1 VGAILTGFGAWLLE
15 RVGGELFKRATIFVT
30 MNIVLQF
37 LSQWVMSQVVQGIS
51 LSSGGGTITSLFSG
65 LGGMVLYIFD
75 TLWVVPGVFLVLN
88 VKLWRLAG
96 RMTIKAATS
105 GG

>member
-1 VGAILTGFGAWLLE
+1 MGAVLTGFGGWLLSKF
-15 RVGGELFKRATIFVT
+15 GSELFKRATIFIT

-37 LSQWVMSQVVQGIS
+37 LSQWIMSQVVSGIS
-51 LSSGGGTITSLFSG
+51 LSSGGGTLTSLFSSI
-65 LGGMVLYIFD
+65 GGMVLYLFD
-75 TLWVVPGVFLVLN
+75 TLWVIPGVFLVLN

-96 RMTIKAATS
+96 RMTVKAATT

>member
-1 VGAILTGFGAWLLE
+1 MGAILTGFGAWLLE
-15 RVGGELFKRATIFVT
+15 RVGGELFKRATIFLT

-37 LSQWVMSQVVQGIS
+37 LSQWIMSQVVQGIS
-51 LSSGGGTITSLFSG
+51 LNSGGSSLTSLFSG
-65 LGGMVLYIFD
+65 IAPMVLYVFD
-75 TLWVVPGVFLVLN
+75 VLWVIPGLFLILN

-96 RMTIKAATS
+96 RLTVKAATA

>member
-1 VGAILTGFGAWLLE
+1 MGAVLIGFGGWLLE
-15 RVGGELFKRATIFVT
+15 KFGSELFKRAAIFIT

-37 LSQWVMSQVVQGIS
+37 LSQWIMSQVVQGIT
-51 LSSGGGTITSLFSG
+51 LGNGGGTVASLFSSV
-65 LGGMVLYIFD
+65 GGMVLYLFD

-96 RMTIKAATS
+96 RMTIKAATV